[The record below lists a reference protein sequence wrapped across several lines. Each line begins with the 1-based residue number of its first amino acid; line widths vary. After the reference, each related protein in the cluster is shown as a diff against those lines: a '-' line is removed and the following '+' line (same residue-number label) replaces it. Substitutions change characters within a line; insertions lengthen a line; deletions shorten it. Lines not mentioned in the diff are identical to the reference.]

1 MKIGLLLTNL
11 GSPEEP
17 TSEAL
22 RVYLKE
28 FLWDKRVVDTFRPL
42 WWLILNL
49 IILRVRP
56 AKSAHLYEKVWTP
69 EGSPLV
75 SLSLKQAQALQK
87 VFQSK
92 NDIVHVALGMRYG
105 QPSINNALN
114 ELIKNGVEKIIV
126 LPLYPQFSYTTTES
140 TRDVVKKYFKKNSQ
154 NTHIDLHWI
163 ESYADH
169 PLYIQA
175 LTNSVE
181 EFWKHHGPADKI
193 LFSYHGLPQRYVRN
207 GDPYFFECLKTTRA
221 LVAKLGLK
229 KNQWKMVFQSRFG
242 KEPWL
247 KPYADEVL
255 CDLAKKNQSVQIVC
269 PGFPTDC
276 LETLEEIN
284 QQYRKLFLSE
294 GGTSFHYI
302 PALNVRR
309 DHIEAL
315 VHMTDNAIHK
325 LKSSV

>member
-1 MKIGLLLTNL
+1 MKTGILLTNL

-22 RVYLKE
+22 RIYLKE

-56 AKSAHLYEKVWTP
+56 AKSALLYEKVWTP

-75 SLSLKQAQALQK
+75 SLSFQQAKALQDK
-87 VFQSK
+87 LKHK
-92 NDIVHVALGMRYG
+92 NDDWVVALGMRYG
-105 QPSINNALN
+105 QPSIKKALS
-114 ELIKNGVEKIIV
+114 ELIKNGVQKIVV
-126 LPLYPQFSYTTTES
+126 LPMYPQFSYTTTES
-140 TRDVVKKYFKKNSQ
+140 TRDVVKSFFKKLPANK
-154 NTHIDLHWI
+154 HIECKWI

-169 PLYIQA
+169 PLYIEA
-175 LTNSVE
+175 LANSIL
-181 EFWKHHGPADKI
+181 EFWNHHGRADKI
-193 LFSYHGLPQRYVRN
+193 LFSYHGLPQRYVKN
-207 GDPYFFECLKTTRA
+207 GDPYFFDCLKTIRA
-221 LVAKLGLK
+221 LVQKLGLK
-229 KNQWKMVFQSRFG
+229 KSEWQMVFQSRFG
-242 KEPWL
+242 REPWL

-255 CDLAKKNQSVQIVC
+255 KGLAQNKHSVHVVC

-284 QQYRKLFLSE
+284 QQYRKLYLSQ

-309 DHIEAL
+309 DHIQAL
-315 VHMTDNAIHK
+315 AELVQRNA
-325 LKSSV
+325 S